1 VIRENRETDAG
12 ANVARATIRF
22 NKKQFTDALADYSH
36 AILIF
41 QKQIGELEA
50 KAAADDKKDRQR
62 KAASERRRKASL
74 EAEMQRAAESRKT
87 LEDR

>member
-1 VIRENRETDAG
+1 
-12 ANVARATIRF
+12 
-22 NKKQFTDALADYSH
+22 
-36 AILIF
+36 LIF

-74 EAEMQRAAESRKT
+74 EAEMQRAAESRKI
-87 LEDR
+87 LEGR